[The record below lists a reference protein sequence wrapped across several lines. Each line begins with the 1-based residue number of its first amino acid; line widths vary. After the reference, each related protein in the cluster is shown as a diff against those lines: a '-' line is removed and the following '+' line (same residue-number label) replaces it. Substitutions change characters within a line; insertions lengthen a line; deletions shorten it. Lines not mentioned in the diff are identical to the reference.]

1 MPVSR
6 SRTPALSTIVWLIG
20 MPAGAPAHAQ
30 EIWLVPQQ
38 GLQNAVDRMD
48 MFRPDAPWK
57 NAASHTQVFKFY
69 ANPAFNVAPQMEVDM
84 VVADLKRRGI
94 AIALEAG
101 VITGEPKP
109 RPPCGGWGLVEGY
122 GPLAMH
128 EVIARKIKKAGG
140 NVKYIAMDEP
150 LWFGHYF
157 KGGTP
162 RFPQPGCRSSI
173 DEVIKLIAPALQV
186 YIREFPGVAV
196 GEIEPPAVAQPN
208 WQNDL
213 TTWATD
219 FRATLG
225 RPLAFVHIDVGWANP
240 DASQHLRTYYA
251 YLQDLVRRRLLEKIG
266 IIYNGNPN
274 DPSDAAWVQ
283 AARDHVTI
291 AERDFGLHPDQVVF
305 QSWHVHPTHAM
316 PETSPDTLTSL
327 VNFYVARKSSPPP
340 RRGNDR
346 RQ

>member
-1 MPVSR
+1 M
-6 SRTPALSTIVWLIG
+6 LSMISCLIG
-20 MPAGAPAHAQ
+20 LHAGVAARAQ
-30 EIWLVPQQ
+30 EIWLAPQQ
-38 GLQNAVDRMD
+38 GLQNAVDRLD
-48 MFRPDAPWK
+48 MFKPDAPWK
-57 NAASHTQVFKFY
+57 NAAAHTQVFKFY
-69 ANPAFNVAPQMEVDM
+69 ANPALNGAPQNEVDAI
-84 VVADLKRRGI
+84 VADLKRRGI

-122 GPLAMH
+122 GPVAMH

-140 NVKYIAMDEP
+140 VVKYIAMDEP

-173 DEVIKLIAPALQV
+173 EEIVKLIAPAVNV
-186 YIREFPGVAV
+186 YVREFPGVAV
-196 GEIEPPAVAQPN
+196 GEIEPPAVTEPN

-213 TTWATD
+213 ATWATD
-219 FRATLG
+219 FRAAFG
-225 RPLAFVHIDVGWANP
+225 RPLAFLQIDVGWANP
-240 DASQHLRTYYA
+240 GAPQHLRTYFA
-251 YLQDLVRRRLLEKIG
+251 EAQGLIRRQLLKSIG

-283 AARDHVTI
+283 AARDHVTL
-291 AERDFGLHPDQVVF
+291 AERDFGLHPDQAIF

-316 PETSPDTLTSL
+316 PETSPNALTSL
-327 VNFYVARKSSPPP
+327 VNFYVARKSAPSSPPP
-340 RRGNDR
+340 GRSNERG
-346 RQ
+346 Q